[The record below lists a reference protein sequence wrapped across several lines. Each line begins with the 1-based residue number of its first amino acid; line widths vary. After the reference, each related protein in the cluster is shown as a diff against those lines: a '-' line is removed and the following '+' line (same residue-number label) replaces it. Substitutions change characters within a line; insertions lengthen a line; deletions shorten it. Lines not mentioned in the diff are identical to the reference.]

1 MYTVS
6 GGHSGR
12 DCILIYYKLRQ
23 MMAFKNTGLQICRL
37 LGMYILFRKVMIRI
51 LWIKHKQLYDNK
63 VFYLPTDAQ

>member
-1 MYTVS
+1 
-6 GGHSGR
+6 
-12 DCILIYYKLRQ
+12 